1 MRDAAQGIT
10 MPFQASKK
18 RERRAAEPVA
28 YGKPLGPSAA
38 IRSWYE
44 GLMLGV
50 ANEMVKDYRK
60 ELQEALEHPEVEA
73 FYAEDAADS
82 VFQRVM
88 RRLNRKWSEVFSG
101 FAQKYAPEFVEK
113 VDDHSKSST
122 WFSLSAAGVKEP
134 RTTYNNNVAATLG
147 ASTEFNHTLIT
158 NIQKDVH
165 EKIYSAVM
173 LSLTSPNPEE
183 QGASGIQNA
192 LREAGSFSKK
202 RVDLIARDQTSK
214 LYSALSDERLRQNGC
229 EYFKWL
235 HSSAGKVPRQSH
247 VDKDGEIFSLDDPRL
262 WEGPKADQGPPG
274 WAINCRCRK
283 MPVIGYREDENE

>member
-1 MRDAAQGIT
+1 MA
-10 MPFQASKK
+10 FKASKT
-18 RERRAAEPVA
+18 RQRRAPEPVA

-44 GLMLGV
+44 SAMNSLSV
-50 ANEMVKDYRK
+50 AMVNDYR
-60 ELQEALEHPEVEA
+60 EQINEALAHPEVEE

-88 RRLNRKWSEVFSG
+88 RRLNKKWSEVFTG
-101 FAQKYAPEFVEK
+101 FAQKYSAAFVEK
-113 VDDHSKSST
+113 VDEHAKSST
-122 WFSLSAAGVKEP
+122 FFSLSAAGVNQP
-134 RTTYNNNVAATLG
+134 TVTYNKNVAATLG
-147 ASTEFNHTLIT
+147 ASKDFNHTLIT
-158 NIQKDVH
+158 NVQKEVH

-192 LREAGSFSKK
+192 LREVGKFSKK
-202 RVDLIARDQTSK
+202 RIELIARDQTSK
-214 LYSALSDERLRQNGC
+214 LYSSLSEERLRQNGC
-229 EYFKWL
+229 YHFKWL
-235 HSSAGKVPRQSH
+235 HSSAGKVPRQTH
-247 VDKDGEIFSLDDPRL
+247 LDKDGEIFALDDPRL

-283 MPVIGYREDENE
+283 MPVIGYRDEEND